1 MHTTTE
7 PLQFLKR
14 PAAFLLGNLAMAI
27 FMLAA
32 IPFIRSGQSDFATFA
47 QLDQNYVTAVLAD
60 GRVESLQDA
69 LKQTE
74 VARALGH
81 KEHVA
86 TLGVLQLAAI
96 FVAALFF
103 LNSLVL
109 YGMSRPQP
117 VKRSSGQE

>member
-1 MHTTTE
+1 MHIRHSRPTR
-7 PLQFLKR
+7 LKR
-14 PAAFLLGNLAMAI
+14 PTAILLGNLVLAI

-32 IPFIRSGQSDFATFA
+32 IPFIRNGQSDFAHFA
-47 QLDQNYVTAVLAD
+47 ELDHHYVTGILAD

-81 KEHVA
+81 KEHVV
-86 TLGVLQLAAI
+86 TLGLMQLGAIVL
-96 FVAALFF
+96 AALFL
-103 LNSLVL
+103 LNALVL

-117 VKRSSGQE
+117 AVALPRRS

>member
-1 MHTTTE
+1 M
-7 PLQFLKR
+7 KR
-14 PAAFLLGNLAMAI
+14 PTAFLLGNLAFAI
-27 FMLAA
+27 FMLVA
-32 IPFIRSGQSDFATFA
+32 IPFIRSGQSDFASYA
-47 QLDQNYVTAVLAD
+47 KLDKDYVQAVLAD

-86 TLGVLQLAAI
+86 TLGVLQLATILLA
-96 FVAALFF
+96 VLFF
-103 LNSLVL
+103 VNAMML

-117 VKRSSGQE
+117 VPARVPNR